1 MKHLI
6 TLTLCILLFTDYLYA
21 EGKKP
26 IQVRFTITEPQYRD
40 FYESETLKIEK
51 ACSAQMVDFLN
62 KTFGFFLFNLEN
74 NQQVLHIELT
84 DNEQNLSS
92 HSSLR
97 EVGFKVYI
105 KQPENLGSNE
115 PVYWVFR
122 PVERYIESLP
132 DLMDEFVDEVI
143 QSFQIGVLNNKEAL
157 VKNIFSKV
165 MVASDFY
172 FIQDKKWFILPIAEK
187 ENNIAK
193 FSLFLI
199 ITSVPDD
206 IFGSIDSYDTTQVTA
221 SIINREIARQ
231 KYHLPETYPEGSL
244 AVKKLAIGPGEL
256 PADLPN
262 TDNIVKKIF
271 IIKHLP
277 LVNSDLELVSPK
289 SLIHAPNQ

>member
-1 MKHLI
+1 MKHWIGLI
-6 TLTLCILLFTDYLYA
+6 FSILLLTNHLFA

-26 IQVRFTITEPQYRD
+26 IQVRFTITEPQYKI
-40 FYESETLKIEK
+40 FYESEIITIESK
-51 ACSAQMVDFLN
+51 CSALMVDYLN
-62 KTFGFFLFNLEN
+62 KTFGFFLFNLQS

-84 DNEQNLSS
+84 DNEQNLST

-105 KQPENLGSNE
+105 KQQENLGSNQ

-132 DLMDEFVDEVI
+132 DVKDEFIEEII
-143 QSFQIGVLNNKEAL
+143 QSFKIGVLNNKEAL
-157 VKNIFSKV
+157 VKNILSKV
-165 MVASDFY
+165 EVASDFY
-172 FIQDKKWFILPIAEK
+172 FIQDKKWFILPLAEK

-199 ITSVPDD
+199 ITSVPDE

-221 SIINREIARQ
+221 SIINREIAQQ

-244 AVKKLAIGPGEL
+244 AVKKLSIGSDEIPV
-256 PADLPN
+256 DLSN
-262 TDNIVKKIF
+262 MAAIVKKIF
-271 IIKHLP
+271 ILKHLP
-277 LVNSDLELVSPK
+277 LVNSEIEIVSPK
-289 SLIHAPNQ
+289 SLISATNQ